1 MSAER
6 RRRKQSAGPEPL
18 DASNIVPRLWLG
30 ATPPLDRDLPDFDLL
45 VLCAAEVQPER
56 VAFHGQVVR
65 CPVVN
70 DVLSH
75 QELSRVIISSRMVAQ
90 ALGAGKRVLVTCAA
104 GINRSALVA
113 ALALAR
119 LTRAS
124 AADLIMLMRKKRHPN
139 ALSNAFFQH
148 VLNNLVGPGRKPYR

>member
-1 MSAER
+1 M
-6 RRRKQSAGPEPL
+6 
-18 DASNIVPRLWLG
+18 
-30 ATPPLDRDLPDFDLL
+30 
-45 VLCAAEVQPER
+45 VLCAAEAQPER

-65 CPVVN
+65 CPVVD

-75 QELSRVIISSRMVAQ
+75 QELARVIITSRMVAQ
-90 ALGAGKRVLVTCAA
+90 ALGAGQRAIITCTT

-124 AADLIMLMRKKRHPN
+124 AADLIMLIRNKRHPS
-139 ALSNAFFQH
+139 ALNNAFFQH
-148 VLNNLVGPGRKPYR
+148 VLNNLVGAGRKPYR